1 MLDLLEPHDRAFA
14 RPSEVV
20 VGVSTFSLGPTEFCG
35 GGGIFGWQRAFDVN
49 LVRDNMQ
56 EWYY

>member
-20 VGVSTFSLGPTEFCG
+20 VGVSSFSLGPMEFCG
-35 GGGIFGWQRAFDVN
+35 GGGIFG
-49 LVRDNMQ
+49 
-56 EWYY
+56 